1 MKFDLIFKFCEICWV
16 QLRDFYLFFFRHA
29 IIVNG
34 YVDDHTWRGIRHRN
48 WGDDLNYYF
57 LKELTG
63 RPIVFYHNF
72 KLAKLL
78 HFKNYMCI
86 GTLLDAVNY
95 SNANTIVWGSG
106 CSGLNRRFVAPEQIK
121 AVRGAKTKDYCESF
135 GVKCPDVYGDPALL
149 LPLIYPMNNK
159 IILRQNKKKRIG
171 VIPNIYDLNHFI
183 IYKLHKESISDVVVI
198 NMSHYNHWTDI
209 IEEIRSCDIILSSS
223 LHGLIVSDAY
233 RVPNVWISLSGNAI
247 VGHYK
252 FLDYLD
258 SVGRLVDAPIKVD
271 NVEILYTLK
280 GECASSKKILELQK
294 KLIKSC
300 PFNIKNK
307 WL

>member
-1 MKFDLIFKFCEICWV
+1 MLWV
-16 QLRDFYLFFFRHA
+16 QISNLYLYLFRNA

-34 YVDDHTWRGIRHRN
+34 YVDDLVIRGIKHRN

-72 KLAKLL
+72 KLANLL
-78 HFKNYMCI
+78 HLKNYMCI

-95 SNANTIVWGSG
+95 SNSKTIVWGSG
-106 CSGLNRRFVAPEQIK
+106 CSGLERSFVAPAQIK
-121 AVRGAKTKDYCESF
+121 SVRGAKTKDFCESF
-135 GVKCPDVYGDPALL
+135 DVECPNVYGDPALL
-149 LPLIYPMNNK
+149 LSLVYPMSNK
-159 IILRQNKKKRIG
+159 ITLRHDKKRRIG
-171 VIPNIYDLNHFI
+171 IIPNIYDLKHSI
-183 IYKLHKESISDVVVI
+183 IKELHKTQINDVIVI
-198 NMSHYNHWTDI
+198 NMSHYKIWTDI
-209 IEEIRSCDIILSSS
+209 IDEIRSCDVILSSS
-223 LHGLIVSDAY
+223 LHGLIVSDVY
-233 RVPNVWISLSGNAI
+233 QVPNVWISLSGNAI